1 MGETVSWKG
10 KKKGDKSMN
19 RIDKLFG
26 LLENATSQFHT
37 VKATKEQLSGQGFEE
52 LKLRENWSLQKGGK
66 YLLEHHG
73 STIFAFTIGE
83 NFEAEDGFRIAAAH
97 GDFPGFRIKPN
108 AEMEVGGYLQLNTEG
123 YGGAILSSWLDR
135 PLSVAGRVVLKSE
148 DVFKPEVRL
157 VDLKKP
163 VLIIPNLAI
172 HFNREM
178 NKGVELRKQVE
189 MLPIYGTASDELSK
203 DAFLTCIADALDV
216 QKDDILDYELTIY
229 NTDKASYVGL
239 ADEFVCA
246 PRLDNLTSTQALID
260 GITEGNRQKGLN
272 MMIVFDHEEV
282 GSRSKQGAASTL
294 LTTILEKIYV
304 SLGMTTMDFTNAL
317 ENSLFMSVDVSHAYH
332 PNYGAKYDL
341 TNRHVL
347 NKGFAIKEASSQ
359 SYATDSEAVAIV
371 QQICEKEGI
380 AYQKFVNHS
389 DAAGGGTLGAISSAM
404 LPVRT
409 VDMGVPLL
417 AMHSSRE
424 TMGVKDYESLVDFIT
439 AYYRL

>member
-1 MGETVSWKG
+1 
-10 KKKGDKSMN
+10 MN

-37 VKATKEQLSGQGFEE
+37 VKATKEQLLEQGFEE
-52 LKLRENWSLQKGGK
+52 LKLKDNWKLQKGGK

-73 STIFAFTIGE
+73 STVFAFTIGAD
-83 NFEAEDGFRIAAAH
+83 FEAEDGFRIAASH

-108 AEMEVGGYLQLNTEG
+108 AEMEVSGYLQLNTEG

-135 PLSVAGRVVLKSE
+135 PLSVAGRVVLKSD

-189 MLPIYGTASDELSK
+189 MLPIYGTTSEELSK
-203 DAFLTCIADALDV
+203 DAFLDAIAESLEV
-216 QKDDILDYELTIY
+216 SKDDILDYELTIY
-229 NTDKASYVGL
+229 NTDKASFVGL
-239 ADEFVCA
+239 KDEFVSA
-246 PRLDNLTSTQALID
+246 PRLDNLTSTQALIE
-260 GITEGNRQKGLN
+260 GITAGNRQKGLN
-272 MMIVFDHEEV
+272 MMVVFDHEEI

-294 LTTILEKIYV
+294 LTTILGKIYV
-304 SLGMTTMDFTNAL
+304 SLGMTMIDFTNAL
-317 ENSLFMSVDVSHAYH
+317 EDSLLMSVDVSHAYH
-332 PNYGAKYDL
+332 PNYGAKYDV
-341 TNRHVL
+341 TNKHVL
-347 NKGFAIKEASSQ
+347 NNGFAIKEACSQ
-359 SYATDSEAVAIV
+359 SYATDSEAIAIV

-380 AYQKFVNHS
+380 AYQKFANHS
-389 DAAGGGTLGAISSAM
+389 DSVGGGTIGAISSAM

-424 TMGVKDYESLVDFIT
+424 TMGVKDYENLVDFIT

>member
-1 MGETVSWKG
+1 MSQT
-10 KKKGDKSMN
+10 D
-19 RIDKLFG
+19 RLFH
-26 LLENATSQFHT
+26 LLESATSRFHT
-37 VKATKEQLSGQGFEE
+37 VKVVEEELLENGFEKLY
-52 LKLRENWSLQKGGK
+52 LKDKWQLKKGGK
-66 YLLEHHG
+66 YMVMHHG

-83 NFEAEDGFRIAAAH
+83 HFEAGDSFRIAASH
-97 GDFPGFRIKPN
+97 GDFPGFQMKPN
-108 AEMEVGGYLQLNTEG
+108 AGMENGGYLQLNTEG
-123 YGGAILSSWLDR
+123 YGGAILSTWLDR
-135 PLSVAGRVVLKSE
+135 PLSVAGRVVLKSD

-157 VDLKKP
+157 LDMKKP

-189 MLPIYGTASDELSK
+189 MIPIYGTASEKLTK
-203 DAFLTCIADALDV
+203 DAFVEAIAKALDV
-216 QKDDILDYELTIY
+216 AKEDILDYELMIY
-229 NTDKASYVGL
+229 NTDKPCFVGL
-239 ADEFVCA
+239 EDEFVSS
-246 PRLDNLTSTQALID
+246 PRLDNLTSTQALIE
-260 GITEGNRQKGLN
+260 GITSEQRARGIN

-294 LTTILEKIYV
+294 VATYLEKIYA
-304 SLGMTTMDFTNAL
+304 SLGLDKHDVTNAM
-317 ENSLFMSVDVSHAYH
+317 EESLFMSVDVSHAYN

-341 TNRHVL
+341 TNRHVM

-359 SYATDSEAVAIV
+359 SYATDSEAIAIV

-389 DAAGGGTLGAISSAM
+389 DSVGGGTIGAISSAM
-404 LPVRT
+404 LPIRT
-409 VDMGVPLL
+409 VDIGVPLF

-424 TMGVKDYESLVDFIT
+424 TMGVKDYESLVDYIK